1 MLMSVRRESPGVF
14 RRWVG
19 GIAQNGAPRVRFESV
34 TVRIK
39 APAKVNLTLDVIA
52 RRSDGFHEIRSLVQG
67 IDLCD
72 ELSVRSRAGGGVSLR
87 CTGADLPTDTGNLV
101 VRAIE
106 RLAEVAGWNA
116 GVDVELHKRIPV
128 AAGLGGGSS
137 DAASALLAVD
147 ELWNL
152 AWSREALARLGAE
165 IGSDVPL
172 FFSMPSALVTG
183 RGERVEPTRLAWG
196 GWIVLVSAKLEVL
209 TDRVYAM
216 WRPSDR
222 DPGVE
227 AVPSGLLTAATAD
240 ELAGYLHNGLQ
251 AAVQR
256 VYSDMGCLLE
266 EVKRQSERGAW
277 ISGAGSTVYVP
288 CDSAEEAARLADRLE
303 GMGSTATVRTVRT
316 LDETM
321 HNH

>member
-1 MLMSVRRESPGVF
+1 MTSES
-14 RRWVG
+14 
-19 GIAQNGAPRVRFESV
+19 A
-34 TVRIK
+34 TVRIA

-52 RRSDGFHEIRSLVQG
+52 RRPDGFHEIRSMVQG

-72 ELSVRSRAGGGVSLR
+72 ELSVRPRNGGGVSLR
-87 CTGADLPTDTGNLV
+87 CIGADLPTDSGNLV

-106 RLAEVAGWNA
+106 RLAEAAGRND
-116 GVDVELHKRIPV
+116 GVEVVLRKRIPV

-147 ELWNL
+147 ELWHL
-152 AWSREALARLGAE
+152 AWSREALARVAAD

-196 GWIVLVSAKLEVL
+196 GWIVLVSAELEVL
-209 TDRVYAM
+209 THRVYAL
-216 WRPSDR
+216 WQPSDR
-222 DPGVE
+222 DPSLE
-227 AVPSGLLTAATAD
+227 AAASGLLTAATAD
-240 ELAGYLHNGLQ
+240 EVAGYLHNGLQ

-256 VYSDMGCLLE
+256 AYPEMRCLLE
-266 EVKRQSERGAW
+266 EVGRRSERGAW

-288 CDSAEEAARLADRLE
+288 CDSAEEASRLADRLE
-303 GMGSTATVRTVRT
+303 GIGSGATVRTVRT
-316 LDETM
+316 LD
-321 HNH
+321 

>member
-1 MLMSVRRESPGVF
+1 MRSES
-14 RRWVG
+14 
-19 GIAQNGAPRVRFESV
+19 A

-39 APAKVNLTLDVIA
+39 APAKVNLTLDVIG

-72 ELSVRSRAGGGVSLR
+72 ELCMRSRAGDGVSLR
-87 CTGADLPTDTGNLV
+87 CIGADLPTDSGNLV
-101 VRAIE
+101 VQAIE
-106 RLAEVAGWNA
+106 RLAEVAGRNE
-116 GVDVELHKRIPV
+116 GIEVELRKRIPV

-137 DAASALLAVD
+137 DAASALLAAD
-147 ELWNL
+147 ALWNL
-152 AWSREALARLGAE
+152 AWSRDELAHLAAE
-165 IGSDVPL
+165 IGSDVPS
-172 FFSMPSALVTG
+172 FFSMPSALLTG
-183 RGERVEPTRLAWG
+183 RGERVESRRLAWR
-196 GWIVLVSAKLEVL
+196 GWIVLVSAELEVL
-209 TDRVYAM
+209 TDRVYAS

-227 AVPSGLLTAATAD
+227 AAPSGLLTAATAD

-256 VYSDMGCLLE
+256 VYPDMGCLLE
-266 EVKRQSERGAW
+266 EVGRRSERGAW

-288 CDSAEEAARLADRLE
+288 CDSAEEASRLADRLE
-303 GMGSTATVRTVRT
+303 GIGSAATVRTVRT

-321 HNH
+321 HNHWMIHNH